1 MSSAQAA
8 RENGQEREGEQRDDR
23 RRLRENGFQRAGVDE
38 GESEAAEILRQLSQ
52 IDDLPIEPEDDD
64 VLGQLVA
71 KLTSTTNLSAEQV
84 ESNEWVREYI
94 FVLYLANQPTKKGLH
109 GWWRGWAHGD
119 EAESMSP
126 LSPQERTMVEAF
138 VQSSKLALARSE
150 DAKVMEEATH
160 TVQESFVHD
169 DRGESGAGGLL
180 GKIGLR

>member
-23 RRLRENGFQRAGVDE
+23 RRLRENGFQRPGGDD
-38 GESEAAEILRQLSQ
+38 GESEAAEILRQLSE
-52 IDDLPIEPEDDD
+52 IDDLPINPQDDG
-64 VLGQLVA
+64 VMGQLVA

-94 FVLYLANQPTKKGLH
+94 MVLYLAQQPVKNGLH

-119 EAESMSP
+119 ESEAMEP
-126 LSPQERTMVEAF
+126 LSPQKRTMVETF

-160 TVQESFVHD
+160 TIQESVVHD
-169 DRGESGAGGLL
+169 DRRNNGGGGLL
-180 GKIGLR
+180 GRIGLR